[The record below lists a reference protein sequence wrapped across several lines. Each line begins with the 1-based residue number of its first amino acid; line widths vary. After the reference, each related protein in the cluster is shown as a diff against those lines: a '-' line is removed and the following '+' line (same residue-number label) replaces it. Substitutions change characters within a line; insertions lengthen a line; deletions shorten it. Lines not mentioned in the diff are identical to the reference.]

1 MNSKNIVDIVGI
13 FNVIVAM
20 NSKFKEQHWDA

>member
-1 MNSKNIVDIVGI
+1 MNSKNIVDIVDI

-20 NSKFKEQHWDA
+20 NGKLKEQHWDA